1 MGYEKDAF
9 GNIARPSKNWWE
21 QTGDW
26 MKEYGLTDTITKDV
40 NGASIT
46 EKGLFSYLGDGADLI
61 MGVEGLDLAKDT
73 LEEAKKKSA
82 FAQKEY
88 WTDLAMN
95 RDILNRKIN
104 NKSALSQMYGN
115 INAGRDANSAG
126 LAQQYNG
133 DNAGAGIIH
142 TDGSMHNVVDIPRE
156 HLSSAYNQMTPGAPA
171 VAGNSAFAQPAVPGV
186 TPLTAPPRAIG
197 TSAYAKSAQPVGQT
211 SPAPNAGQ
219 NKNRLA

>member
-9 GNIARPSKNWWE
+9 GNIARPSSDWGFE
-21 QTGDW
+21 MPDW
-26 MKEYGLTDTITKDV
+26 MSDINFMDKVTKDA

-46 EKGLFSYLGDGADLI
+46 EKGLLGYGGDI
-61 MGVEGLDLAKDT
+61 MSAYTGWKGLGLAEDT